1 MIIKLIGNGSIL
13 MDKIFMGLTLDN
25 KEIRYHMV
33 LEYFTFKM
41 LMLIEY
47 KVIGKME
54 NQMEKL
60 YLML

>member
-25 KEIRYHMV
+25 QEMRYHMV

-54 NQMEKL
+54 N
-60 YLML
+60 